1 MILSA
6 NPSPAPL
13 CVRVG
18 VAARMIGIG
27 RTKFYELINAGEV
40 ETIKLGTATL
50 IPTASLAALVER
62 QRGTDDVESRC
73 AAHSAI
79 NSRRFAKK
87 SVRR

>member
-1 MILSA
+1 MILAS
-6 NPSPAPL
+6 NPPPPL

-40 ETIKLGTATL
+40 ETIKLGNATL

-62 QRGTDDVESRC
+62 QRGTSRC
-73 AAHSAI
+73 AAHKAI

>member
-1 MILSA
+1 MILAS
-6 NPSPAPL
+6 NPPPPL

-40 ETIKLGTATL
+40 ETIKLGSATL

-62 QRGTDDVESRC
+62 QRGTDGVESRC

>member
-1 MILSA
+1 MILSGD
-6 NPSPAPL
+6 PPPAPI

-50 IPTASLAALVER
+50 IPMASLVALIER
-62 QRGTDDVESRC
+62 QRVADGVESKC
-73 AAHSAI
+73 AAQSSI
-79 NSRRFAKK
+79 NARRFSKK

>member
-6 NPSPAPL
+6 NPSPAPI

-40 ETIKLGTATL
+40 ETIKLGSATL

-62 QRGTDDVESRC
+62 QRATGGAESRC
-73 AAHSAI
+73 AAHKAI

>member
-1 MILSA
+1 MILSV
-6 NPSPAPL
+6 NQPPTPI

-40 ETIKLGTATL
+40 ETIKLGSATL

-62 QRGTDDVESRC
+62 QRGTDGAESRC
-73 AAHSAI
+73 TAHSAI
-79 NSRRFAKK
+79 NSRRLAKK